1 MEKRNFSITFF
12 VLLFIS
18 LLIFLLSASGFLRP
32 LSDSLYK
39 IAEPLR
45 SILRISTSQN
55 DSEFLAKVGKLSD
68 QTKLNNEAKALRD
81 QFDSGNLPANALL
94 PAKVIGSP
102 GFIPGVSVPQIFI
115 IDKGQEDGVKKGMA
129 AVLDNNLV
137 GAVTEVGAGFSKINL
152 VTNDSF
158 STTAQIADSLG
169 VVKGAGGQELLLGNV
184 ALSQTLGKNSIVYT
198 KGDVNEEGL
207 GIPPDLIIGRIV
219 SIDKKAS
226 DLFQKAN
233 VRSALD
239 FQRINYVFL
248 VLR

>member
-12 VLLFIS
+12 ILLFIS

-32 LSDSLYK
+32 ITDSLYK

-45 SILRISTSQN
+45 SVLRISTTQN
-55 DSEFLAKVGKLSD
+55 NSEFLAKMGKLSD
-68 QTKLNNEAKALRD
+68 QTKLNNEVKALRD
-81 QFDSGNLPANALL
+81 QFDSGSLPANVLL
-94 PAKVIGSP
+94 PARVIGAP

-115 IDKGQEDGVKKGMA
+115 IDKGTEDGVKKGMA
-129 AVLDNNLV
+129 AVLNNNLV
-137 GAVTEVGAGFSKINL
+137 GVVVEVGAGFSKINL

-158 STTAQIADSLG
+158 STTAQVAGALG

-184 ALSQTLGKNSIVYT
+184 ALSQTLEKNSIVYT
-198 KGDVNEEGL
+198 KGSVGEDGL
-207 GIPPDLIIGRIV
+207 GVPSDLIIGRIV
-219 SIDKKAS
+219 SVDKKAS

-233 VRSALD
+233 LRSALD
-239 FQRINYVFL
+239 FQRINYIFL